1 MATRVTMELTRE
13 NKTWTYHGHDY
24 IFALSDEKLHDHL
37 TLIVKPSN
45 IRVLNNFTDMA
56 TKDLKAKIIEDWFT
70 ESNQDVKERNNQKAR
85 QRRLL
90 NKESNNG

>member
-1 MATRVTMELTRE
+1 MELTRE

-45 IRVLNNFTDMA
+45 IRVLKNITDMA
-56 TKDLKAKIIEDWFT
+56 TKDLKAKIIEDWFA

>member
-1 MATRVTMELTRE
+1 MELTRE

-45 IRVLNNFTDMA
+45 IRVLKNFTDMA
-56 TKDLKAKIIEDWFT
+56 TKDLKAKIIEDWFA
-70 ESNQDVKERNNQKAR
+70 ESNQSG
-85 QRRLL
+85 QRTEPLP
-90 NKESNNG
+90 

>member
-1 MATRVTMELTRE
+1 MKLTRE
-13 NKTWTYHGHDY
+13 NKTWTYQGPNY

-37 TLIVKPSN
+37 TLIIKPSN
-45 IRVLNNFTDMA
+45 IRVLKNFTDMA
-56 TKDLKAKIIEDWFT
+56 TKDLKAKIIEDWFA
-70 ESNQDVKERNNQKAR
+70 ESNLDVKERNNQKAR

>member
-1 MATRVTMELTRE
+1 MELTRE

-45 IRVLNNFTDMA
+45 IRVLKNFTDMA
-56 TKDLKAKIIEDWFT
+56 TSDLKAKIIEDWFA